1 MINKQ
6 YIINIGGTD
15 VKFDSKEQ
23 DENYTVLR
31 SNDVVIKFA
40 NKFISDNPNIIDD
53 EVVPNFSELT
63 ERLKNIII

>member
-40 NKFISDNPNIIDD
+40 NKFISNNPNIIDD

>member
-31 SNDVVIKFA
+31 SNDAVIKFA
-40 NKFISDNPNIIDD
+40 NQFISDNPNIIDD

>member
-6 YIINIGGTD
+6 YTINIGGTD

-23 DENYTVLR
+23 DENFTVLR
-31 SNDVVIKFA
+31 SKDVVIKFA
-40 NKFISDNPNIIDD
+40 NKFISNNPNIIDD
-53 EVVPNFSELT
+53 EVIPNFSELT